1 MKRGV
6 VLFLA
11 LAAAMPAMAADD
23 QEEGVY
29 RSGVILVTT
38 PADTESAAGT
48 SYTIDRAD
56 FERTGART
64 LDQALASIPSINVRN
79 GADGTPR
86 LDVRGLR
93 TRQIKL
99 LVNGIPFNSAD
110 DGQFDPTLIPTFAIS
125 RITLQP
131 GASSVLYGD
140 GGMGA
145 VLNVQTRAGFSGF
158 HAGGNVE
165 AGSDQYWHANAYAG
179 YGDGDN
185 DFFAAAGVRARDAF
199 PMSGDFDASIAS
211 TRQNYQDDNQ
221 RNNSDYRR
229 VNLLTSYSRQVTE
242 KLNVGIFLSRVEGE
256 FGKPPSVLDCQG
268 NSPTCIGSSGDP
280 FAATTK
286 YERTDNQRGTTV
298 QLGGDYDFSALW
310 SGRLWFYSNKLDQ
323 DTTGYDNSSYMTLVR
338 KNSYFETDSTR
349 IRGLHAQ
356 LNGRIEAT
364 GATLGFV
371 VDRRTEHFVADG
383 ISCDNASNS
392 ASQTC
397 VLSGGLTAPS
407 SGGTKKFNY
416 SIIAVDRAIH
426 VTTYAAE
433 VTQPLPNDFSIIAG
447 VGHHSLDKDGGSDV
461 SANSARFGVLRK
473 LTAISTLY
481 ATLARKVDAP
491 TISQLY
497 EPAKQANLNG
507 NPDLKFERANHVE
520 IGIKNQWPKAALDV
534 ALYQSRVHGFIEK
547 EDIDPSATTNQQ
559 YVNKDLYVFQGIDA
573 NGMIRPTD
581 ALTLRGALGL
591 LRARD
596 ESANAATDTLQYRPH
611 LKLTLD
617 AEYRF
622 LGNWVLSGNYQHVGA
637 QAYFNKNDDADYRY
651 LDSFD
656 LVSTQLRYLLPRKM
670 GSVYVGADNLL
681 DEDYAT
687 SYGFPQAGRFVYT
700 GLQLNW

>member
-11 LAAAMPAMAADD
+11 LATAMPAMAADD

-29 RSGVILVTT
+29 RSGVILVTA

-158 HAGGNVE
+158 HSGGNVE

-199 PMSGDFDASIAS
+199 PMSGDFDASIPLS
-211 TRQNYQDDNQ
+211 RENYQDDGR

-229 VNLLTSYSRQVTE
+229 SNLIASYSRQLTE
-242 KLNVGIFLSRVEGE
+242 KLNVGVFISRLEGDY
-256 FGKPPSVLDCQG
+256 GKPPSVFDCQG
-268 NSPTCIGSSGDP
+268 NTSPCFTSGDP
-280 FAATTK
+280 FAASTK
-286 YERTDNQRGTTV
+286 YERTEGQHGTTV
-298 QLGGDYDFSALW
+298 QLGGDYAFNANW
-310 SGRLWFYSNKLDQ
+310 TGRLWYFNNRLEQ
-323 DTTGYDNSSYMTLVR
+323 NQNGYDDSNYDTFINPKSYQEHDRVAI
-338 KNSYFETDSTR
+338 E
-349 IRGLHAQ
+349 GGHAQ
-356 LNGRIEAT
+356 LNGLLETT
-364 GATLGFV
+364 GTGLGLSLDKRSEGF
-371 VDRRTEHFVADG
+371 EADG
-383 ISCDNASNS
+383 VSCDNAKSNKN
-392 ASQTC
+392 QTC
-397 VLSGGLTAPS
+397 SFSATL
-407 SGGTKKFNY
+407 GTSNANNAKVKY
-416 SIIAVDRAIH
+416 SPLAVDKRIQ
-426 VTTYAAE
+426 VTSYAFE
-433 VTQPLPNDFSIIAG
+433 LTQPLPEAFGLVVG
-447 VGHHSLDKDGGSDV
+447 VGHHVQDKPDGNSI
-461 SANSARFGVLRK
+461 SANSAQLGLTKK
-473 LTAISTLY
+473 LWEISTLY
-481 ATLARKVDAP
+481 ATVARKVDAP

-497 EPAKQANLNG
+497 EPAKQSNTNG

-534 ALYQSRVHGFIEK
+534 AVYQSRVHGFIEK

-559 YVNKDLYVFQGIDA
+559 YVNKDLYVFQGVDA
-573 NGMIRPTD
+573 NGTIRPTD